1 MFARVVSMQV
11 KPNKSSDFH
20 QLFEK
25 KLLPVL
31 RKQKGFKDEMLFE
44 VGGGPEAVAISI
56 WESREHAENYARDA
70 YPAVLKDL
78 EGMIEKAP
86 LVKTY
91 VLAYSTFHKWSGP
104 AMFPAQSPNTTPS
117 AGVGGG

>member
-1 MFARVVSMQV
+1 MFARIVSMQL

-44 VGGGPEAVAISI
+44 VAGGPEVMAISI
-56 WESREHAENYARDA
+56 WESREHAEDYARDA
-70 YPAVLKDL
+70 YPAVLEDI
-78 EGMIEKAP
+78 EGMIEKTPA
-86 LVKTY
+86 VKTY
-91 VLAYSTFHKWSGP
+91 LLAYSTFHKWRGP
-104 AMFPAQSPNTTPS
+104 AMFPAQSPNMTP
-117 AGVGGG
+117 APGVGGG